1 MKNSYSLP
9 YGPCRRFG
17 LALFFLLAGWVPLT
31 SASAPMVAPKPVR
44 VAIIGLTHTHVHG
57 MLGRS
62 DKGDLAIVGIVEPN
76 QELAKRYFAQYKLA
90 PTLLYPSM
98 TALLA
103 KEKPE
108 AVFAFGSIFEHLGV
122 VEQCAPRG
130 IHVMV
135 EKPLAVSLAHARRME
150 QLARQHHVQL
160 LTNYETT
167 WYASNQRAFDFL
179 NKEQSLGPLRK
190 VVVHDGH
197 QGLQEIG
204 VNKEFL
210 DWLTD
215 PVQNGG
221 GAVTDFGC
229 YGVNLLTWLTKGA
242 RPLSVTALTQQ
253 IKPET
258 YPQVDDEA
266 TLLLAYPSAQGIIQ
280 ASWNWPF
287 SRKDL
292 EVYGK
297 SGYAIAETGS
307 KIRYRL
313 AEDQPEAVEELPA
326 KSYPYDDP
334 YGYLAGVIRGSV
346 TPEPYALSSLENNLI
361 VVEILD
367 AAIRSARTG
376 QRIAL
381 VAPGPAKQN
390 PNKK

>member
-1 MKNSYSLP
+1 
-9 YGPCRRFG
+9 
-17 LALFFLLAGWVPLT
+17 
-31 SASAPMVAPKPVR
+31 
-44 VAIIGLTHTHVHG
+44 
-57 MLGRS
+57 
-62 DKGDLAIVGIVEPN
+62 
-76 QELAKRYFAQYKLA
+76 
-90 PTLLYPSM
+90 
-98 TALLA
+98 
-103 KEKPE
+103 
-108 AVFAFGSIFEHLGV
+108 
-122 VEQCAPRG
+122 
-130 IHVMV
+130 
-135 EKPLAVSLAHARRME
+135 
-150 QLARQHHVQL
+150 
-160 LTNYETT
+160 
-167 WYASNQRAFDFL
+167 
-179 NKEQSLGPLRK
+179 
-190 VVVHDGH
+190 
-197 QGLQEIG
+197 